1 MVESKSSEAAAS
13 KDVEPKAT
21 PDAKEEE
28 SKTPTGATSDSGDS
42 ASTKVDMSAS
52 SDGEAL
58 ISDTESTGDT
68 EEQKINEAVS
78 AINLNSAAASQNS
91 EYSEEELEKAEAF
104 KTEGNELFK
113 AKKFREAAEQYTEA
127 IFCKISPQ

>member
-1 MVESKSSEAAAS
+1 
-13 KDVEPKAT
+13 
-21 PDAKEEE
+21 
-28 SKTPTGATSDSGDS
+28 
-42 ASTKVDMSAS
+42 MSAS

-91 EYSEEELEKAEAF
+91 EYSE
-104 KTEGNELFK
+104 
-113 AKKFREAAEQYTEA
+113 
-127 IFCKISPQ
+127 

>member
-1 MVESKSSEAAAS
+1 
-13 KDVEPKAT
+13 
-21 PDAKEEE
+21 
-28 SKTPTGATSDSGDS
+28 
-42 ASTKVDMSAS
+42 MSAS

-113 AKKFREAAEQYTEA
+113 GKLSSLFLIATPNNQAKFVRLFFCVLAKKFREAAEQYTEA